1 MDKCPHCGAET
12 RPGDNFCLNCG
23 NRLVPTS
30 FSAQSQAEIGGE
42 TQASP
47 EEWNVQ
53 QDHELATVG
62 ASAASWSN
70 INAPT
75 IAESAGELPTQR
87 SPQPSSANNG
97 IEQPARFILRADDGA
112 IIQEYPL
119 DKPEISIGRAPNSD
133 ILLSKDKLT
142 SRRHATVRYE
152 NGNYVLRDERSANGT
167 FVNGQQIEEMVP
179 RVLQEGD
186 HVGIGEHELL
196 FHSYGAP
203 STSGVEDLPTIAVS
217 PPAEM
222 TYRTREDSL
231 VTLPTSDQFSTSA
244 MENGSARETVQEEV
258 QQPEQPQQV
267 QQPQLSP
274 LPQPVA
280 HEQEV
285 QPVAQVEEVQPQEQS
300 IVASNGSA
308 MPESPVA
315 AQSIPVATSYT
326 TPSTISHEQ
335 EEEPI
340 VNTPPPVTNTPAVQS
355 ATAQAPTLNAGTPA
369 TLSNTSTPA
378 TISSVGT
385 DTNVTFSRLTSIS
398 QPSLPDM
405 TALTAAL
412 SALDGQVMSLQEQ
425 LNATQDAIHNHDAEI
440 AQTTNQLRLGVRKVA
455 DRMDNTIADVA
466 RSREALA
473 WADLSQLMEDVMN
486 NPRDIEY
493 VTKLARKARE
503 LNKIFQIHQNV
514 LNTMYE
520 CNSLLRGLIGEER

>member
-1 MDKCPHCGAET
+1 MDKCPYCGAET

-30 FSAQSQAEIGGE
+30 FSAQSPSEIGGE

-47 EEWNVQ
+47 EEWNSPQ
-53 QDHELATVG
+53 EHELATVG
-62 ASAASWSN
+62 AMTSAWPN
-70 INAPT
+70 TNEPNA
-75 IAESAGELPTQR
+75 AEPAGDLPTQR
-87 SPQPSSANNG
+87 SAPPLMDG
-97 IEQPARFILRADDGA
+97 MEHPARFVLRADDGA
-112 IIQEYPL
+112 ILQEYPL

-179 RVLQEGD
+179 RVLEEGD

-196 FHSYGAP
+196 FRSYGSASTP
-203 STSGVEDLPTIAVS
+203 SIEDLPTIAVS
-217 PPAEM
+217 PPPEM
-222 TYRTREDSL
+222 TYRTREDAL
-231 VTLPTSDQFSTSA
+231 ATMPTSDQSGANS
-244 MENGSARETVQEEV
+244 MENGSAEEDI
-258 QQPEQPQQV
+258 QQAQP
-267 QQPQLSP
+267 
-274 LPQPVA
+274 PQPVV
-280 HEQEV
+280 QEKEA
-285 QPVAQVEEVQPQEQS
+285 QPVAQVEEAQPQQYA
-300 IVASNGSA
+300 VAATNGSS
-308 MPESPVA
+308 MPEAPQS

-326 TPSTISHEQ
+326 APATSYTAPAPMAAEKDDAPVANTPS
-335 EEEPI
+335 PI
-340 VNTPPPVTNTPAVQS
+340 VNTPPVQS
-355 ATAQAPTLNAGTPA
+355 VTMQAPSSYASTQAPTATNA
-369 TLSNTSTPA
+369 
-378 TISSVGT
+378 

-405 TALTAAL
+405 TALMAAL
-412 SALDGQVMSLQEQ
+412 STLDGQVMSLQEQ
-425 LNATQDAIHNHDAEI
+425 INATQDAMHNHDAEI
-440 AQTTNQLRLGVRKVA
+440 AQTTNQLRAGVRRVA
-455 DRMDNTIADVA
+455 ERMDNTIADVA

>member
-1 MDKCPHCGAET
+1 MDKCPYCGAET

-30 FSAQSQAEIGGE
+30 FSAQSQSEIGAE

-47 EEWNVQ
+47 EEWNSQ
-53 QDHELATVG
+53 PEHELATVG
-62 ASAASWSN
+62 ASASAWPN
-70 INAPT
+70 TNEPT
-75 IAESAGELPTQR
+75 IAEPVGDQPTQR
-87 SPQPSSANNG
+87 SAPPLLDG
-97 IEQPARFILRADDGA
+97 MEHPARFVLRADDGA
-112 IIQEYPL
+112 ILQEYPL
-119 DKPEISIGRAPNSD
+119 DKAEISIGRAPNSD

-179 RVLQEGD
+179 RVLEEGD

-196 FHSYGAP
+196 FRSYGSVSAP
-203 STSGVEDLPTIAVS
+203 GVEDLPTIAVS
-217 PPAEM
+217 PPSEM
-222 TYRTREDSL
+222 TYRTREDAL
-231 VTLPTSDQFSTSA
+231 VTMPTSDQFSTNS
-244 MENGSARETVQEEV
+244 MENGSAEENVQQVQPSQPVVQEE
-258 QQPEQPQQV
+258 Q
-267 QQPQLSP
+267 
-274 LPQPVA
+274 A
-280 HEQEV
+280 
-285 QPVAQVEEVQPQEQS
+285 QPVAQVEEAQPQEYA
-300 IVASNGSA
+300 VAATNGSS
-308 MPESPVA
+308 MPEAPQSAP
-315 AQSIPVATSYT
+315 SIPVETSYTAPATSYT
-326 TPSTISHEQ
+326 APASASASTEKDDASVVGTPS
-335 EEEPI
+335 PI
-340 VNTPPPVTNTPAVQS
+340 VNTPPVQS
-355 ATAQAPTLNAGTPA
+355 VTMQAPSSYTSTQAPA
-369 TLSNTSTPA
+369 TTSP
-378 TISSVGT
+378 

-405 TALTAAL
+405 TALMAAL
-412 SALDGQVMSLQEQ
+412 STLDGQVMSLQEQ
-425 LNATQDAIHNHDAEI
+425 LHSTQDAMHNHDAEI
-440 AQTTNQLRLGVRKVA
+440 AQTTNQLRAGVRRVA
-455 DRMDNTIADVA
+455 ERMDNTIADVA

>member
-1 MDKCPHCGAET
+1 MDKCPYCGAET

-30 FSAQSQAEIGGE
+30 FSAQSQSDIGGE

-47 EEWNVQ
+47 EEWNSQ
-53 QDHELATVG
+53 QEHELAAVG
-62 ASAASWSN
+62 ATASAWPN
-70 INAPT
+70 TNEPT
-75 IAESAGELPTQR
+75 IAEPATDLPTQR
-87 SPQPSSANNG
+87 SASPLMDG
-97 IEQPARFILRADDGA
+97 MEHPARFVLRADDGA
-112 IIQEYPL
+112 ILQEYPL
-119 DKPEISIGRAPNSD
+119 DKAEISIGRAPNSD

-179 RVLQEGD
+179 RVLEEGD

-196 FHSYGAP
+196 FRSYGSA
-203 STSGVEDLPTIAVS
+203 STPGVEDLPTIAVS
-217 PPAEM
+217 QPSEM
-222 TYRTREDSL
+222 TYRTREDPL
-231 VTLPTSDQFSTSA
+231 VTMPTSDQFSTKS
-244 MENGSARETVQEEV
+244 MENGSAEENI
-258 QQPEQPQQV
+258 QQA
-267 QQPQLSP
+267 
-274 LPQPVA
+274 QPVI
-280 HEQEV
+280 QEKEA
-285 QPVAQVEEVQPQEQS
+285 QSVAQVEEAQPQEHA
-300 IVASNGSA
+300 ASAATNGSA
-308 MPESPVA
+308 MPEVPQSAP
-315 AQSIPVATSYT
+315 SIPVATSYIAPAT
-326 TPSTISHEQ
+326 SYTAPVQKDDAPVASTPSSV
-335 EEEPI
+335 
-340 VNTPPPVTNTPAVQS
+340 VNTPPVQS
-355 ATAQAPTLNAGTPA
+355 VTMQAPSSYVSTQAPTTTNP
-369 TLSNTSTPA
+369 
-378 TISSVGT
+378 

-405 TALTAAL
+405 TALMAAL
-412 SALDGQVMSLQEQ
+412 STLDGQVMSLQEQ
-425 LNATQDAIHNHDAEI
+425 INATQDAMHNHDAEI
-440 AQTTNQLRLGVRKVA
+440 AQTTNQLRAGVRRVA
-455 DRMDNTIADVA
+455 ERMDNTIADVA